1 MTGRNGMRKHGNG
14 LRSIGVLCC
23 LLLLLPLATLSA
35 ETAGLEVGQVYRD
48 DTGFLKIKL
57 GG

>member
-1 MTGRNGMRKHGNG
+1 MRKHGNG